1 MRHLAKILILLIS
14 FAGIGTNAMAQC
26 AMCRATVENN
36 LSNGDIGIGAGLNF
50 GILYLF
56 VMPYLAIS
64 IVGFLWYRKSK
75 ANAKNEQRRRHTSW

>member
-1 MRHLAKILILLIS
+1 MNIRKTLILTLFFLVVQVPS
-14 FAGIGTNAMAQC
+14 LMAQC

-56 VMPYLAIS
+56 VTPYLAIMV
-64 IVGFLWYRKSK
+64 IGYLWYKNSK
-75 ANAKNEQRRRHTSW
+75 ANAQKKSFRSYTSR